1 MPAHSDAV
9 EEHGLHAEKS
19 ETGTDSRA
27 GTGLLLAFGAS
38 LFLSALLLF
47 SVQPIFAKMVLPTLG
62 GTPAVWSIAMVF
74 FQGVLLAGY
83 LYAHGLV
90 RLIPLRTAI
99 IVHLAVM
106 LAGLYWLPFGIWP
119 GFERAPE
126 AGLPL
131 WLLGLFA
138 MSIGFPFFAVSANAP
153 LLQAWF
159 ARTGHIH
166 SSDPYFLY
174 GASNLGS
181 FFALLSYP
189 VLIEPLLAI
198 SGQSWVW
205 SWGYGLLI
213 AALLGCGVLAV
224 QRSRGR
230 SGEDHAAALG
240 ATARPSGKQ
249 RLTWLTLAF
258 IPSGL
263 LVAVTAHLSTNIAAA
278 PFLWV
283 IPLALFLLTFVITF
297 QRNPVIPHRVML
309 ACLPFAVMAA
319 LVLPMTP
326 LDVGILADIILHLA
340 AFFVAAMVC
349 HGELVSRRP
358 DAAHLTE
365 FYLLMS
371 LGGVLGGAFT
381 SLLSPVIFSTV
392 LEYPILLAAAL
403 LVPRET
409 REILSRNRRVT
420 IGALA
425 CIPIVSVSVWLGSS
439 QLDTRKRSFFGVIT
453 IDHTSDGVYR
463 RFSHGTTIH
472 GAEKVS
478 DVGLVKDSDPRPE
491 SLSYYVKDGPMAE
504 AIGLRRTLAGGQLNV
519 GIVGLGVGS
528 LACFAEQG
536 DNWRFYE
543 IDPAVVSFARD
554 PKWFN
559 YLSRCTPDAPVV
571 VGDARLTVQDEPAG
585 TFDILVIDAFS
596 SDAVPV
602 HLLTREAIDGYFDKL
617 KPDGVLVMHLSNKY
631 MDLSRVVSSLAN
643 ADGWAVRHK
652 VHLRTREE
660 KRKYW
665 FPSEVMTLARKET
678 DLLGWNEAGWRAPPD
693 PQNVVPW
700 TDDYSNIVSAILRKQ
715 GVL

>member
-1 MPAHSDAV
+1 
-9 EEHGLHAEKS
+9 
-19 ETGTDSRA
+19 
-27 GTGLLLAFGAS
+27 
-38 LFLSALLLF
+38 
-47 SVQPIFAKMVLPTLG
+47 MVLPTLG

-83 LYAHGLV
+83 LYAHALV
-90 RLIPLRTAI
+90 RLFPLRTA
-99 IVHLAVM
+99 VLLHLAVM
-106 LAGLYWLPFGIWP
+106 TVGLFWLPFGIWP

-131 WLLGLFA
+131 WLLALFA
-138 MSIGFPFFAVSANAP
+138 LSIGFPFFAVSANAP

-159 ARTGHIH
+159 ARTGHAH

-189 VLIEPLLAI
+189 VLIEPLLPI
-198 SGQSWVW
+198 SGQSSIW

-213 AALLGCGVLAV
+213 AAVLVCGLAAM
-224 QRSRGR
+224 QRGR
-230 SGEDHAAALG
+230 ISGAGHAGDGPVKVADDSLTQAPG
-240 ATARPSGKQ
+240 NMQ
-249 RLTWLTLAF
+249 RLTWVLLAF

-297 QRNPVIPHRVML
+297 QRTPIIPHRIML
-309 ACLPFAVMAA
+309 GCLPFAVMGA

-326 LDVGILADIILHLA
+326 LDVGIIGDIILHLA
-340 AFFVAAMVC
+340 AFFIAAMVC
-349 HGELVSRRP
+349 HGELVARRP
-358 DAAHLTE
+358 AAAHLTE

-403 LVPRET
+403 MVPPET
-409 REILSRNRRVT
+409 RQILRRHRKIAVAT
-420 IGALA
+420 VACVPLVSIGL
-425 CIPIVSVSVWLGSS
+425 WLFSS
-439 QLDTRKRSFFGVIT
+439 PLDTRERSFFGVIT
-453 IDHTSDGVYR
+453 IDHSADGTFR

-472 GAEKVS
+472 GAERVA
-478 DVGLVKDSDPRPE
+478 DVMLKEAVDRRPE
-491 SLSYYVKDGPMAE
+491 SLSYYVKDAPMAE
-504 AIGLRRTLAGGQLNV
+504 TIALKRAAEGGPLDV
-519 GIVGLGVGS
+519 GVVGLGVGS
-528 LACFAEQG
+528 LACFEQTG
-536 DNWRFYE
+536 DSWRFYE
-543 IDPAVVSFARD
+543 IDPAVIRFAKD

-559 YLSRCTPDAPVV
+559 YLSRCTPDAPIII
-571 VGDARLTVQDEPAG
+571 GDARLTVQDEQAG

-602 HLLTREAIDGYFDKL
+602 HLLTREAVQGYFSKL
-617 KPDGVLVMHLSNKY
+617 KPDGVLVMHISNKY
-631 MDLSRVVSSLAN
+631 MDLSRVISALAE

-652 VHLRTREE
+652 VNLRTRAEE
-660 KRKYW
+660 ARYW
-665 FPSEVMTLARKET
+665 FPSEVMTLAREEAYL
-678 DLLGWNEAGWRAPPD
+678 DGWDEAGWKDAPD
-693 PQNVVPW
+693 PGHVAPW
-700 TDDYSNIVSAILRKQ
+700 TDDYSNILSAILRKQ
-715 GVL
+715 GMY

>member
-1 MPAHSDAV
+1 MAHIDAV
-9 EEHGLHAEKS
+9 DEGGQGSSAA
-19 ETGTDSRA
+19 GA
-27 GTGLLLAFGAS
+27 GTKLLLVFAAS

-47 SVQPIFAKMVLPTLG
+47 SVQPVFAKMVLPRLG

-74 FQGVLLAGY
+74 FQGILLAGY
-83 LYAHGLV
+83 LYAHALV
-90 RLIPLRTAI
+90 RLIPLRIAVFI
-99 IVHLAVM
+99 HLIVMTIGLA
-106 LAGLYWLPFGIWP
+106 WLPFGIWP

-126 AGLPL
+126 TGLPL
-131 WLLGLFA
+131 WLLALFA
-138 MSIGFPFFAVSANAP
+138 LSIGFPFFAVSANAP
-153 LLQAWF
+153 ILQAWF
-159 ARTGHIH
+159 SRTGHPH

-189 VLIEPLLAI
+189 VLIEPLLPLT
-198 SGQSWVW
+198 GQTIVW

-213 AALLGCGVLAV
+213 LALIACGLVAI
-224 QRSRGR
+224 QRAG
-230 SGEDHAAALG
+230 G
-240 ATARPSGKQ
+240 TADDEAGNFADVAERPDWNA
-249 RLTWLTLAF
+249 RLTWVALAF

-297 QRNPVIPHRVML
+297 QRNPIIPHRLML
-309 ACLPFAVMAA
+309 VCLPFAVMGAI
-319 LVLPMTP
+319 VLPMTP
-326 LDVGILADIILHLA
+326 VNAGILGDILLHLA
-340 AFFVAAMVC
+340 AFFIAAMVC
-349 HGELVSRRP
+349 HGELVARRP
-358 DAAHLTE
+358 AAVHLTE

-371 LGGVLGGAFT
+371 FGGVLGGAFT

-403 LVPRET
+403 LVPSET
-409 REILSRNRRVT
+409 RQILSRNRRLTVGLIT
-420 IGALA
+420 CVPLLSGIL
-425 CIPIVSVSVWLGSS
+425 WLFSS
-439 QLDTRKRSFFGVIT
+439 ELDTRKRSFFGVIT
-453 IDHTSDGVYR
+453 IDHSPDGVYR

-478 DVGLVKDSDPRPE
+478 DVALSKASDPRPE
-491 SLSYYVKDGPMAE
+491 SLSYYAVDGPMAE
-504 AIGLRRTLAGGQLNV
+504 AIDLRRKLAAGPLNV

-528 LACFAEQG
+528 LACVAGQG
-536 DNWRFYE
+536 DDWRFYE

-559 YLSRCTPDAPVV
+559 YLTRCTPDAPVII
-571 VGDARLTVQDEPAG
+571 GDARLTVQDEMPG
-585 TFDILVIDAFS
+585 TFDVLVIDAFS

-602 HLLTREAIDGYFDKL
+602 HLLTREAIQGYFTKL

-631 MDLSRVVSSLAN
+631 MDLAGVVSALA
-643 ADGWAVRHK
+643 ARDGLAARHN
-652 VHLRTREE
+652 VHQRSDEE

-665 FPSEVMTLARKET
+665 FPSEVMTLARRDE
-678 DLLGWNEAGWRAPPD
+678 DLAGWSEAGWKAAPEAA
-693 PQNVVPW
+693 NIAPW
-700 TDDYSNIVSAILRKQ
+700 TDDYSNILSAILRKQ

>member
-1 MPAHSDAV
+1 MPAQSEAV
-9 EEHGLHAEKS
+9 DEQGIHGAK
-19 ETGTDSRA
+19 A
-27 GTGLLLAFGAS
+27 GSGLLLAFGAS

-74 FQGVLLAGY
+74 FQAMLLGGY

-90 RLIPLRTAI
+90 RLLPLRTAVVLHI
-99 IVHLAVM
+99 AVM
-106 LAGLYWLPFGIWP
+106 AVGLYWLPFGIWP

-126 AGLPL
+126 TGLPL

-138 MSIGFPFFAVSANAP
+138 LSIGFPFFAVSANAP

-159 ARTGHIH
+159 ARTGHAH
-166 SSDPYFLY
+166 SADPYFLY

-189 VLIEPLLAI
+189 VLIEPLLPI
-198 SGQSWVW
+198 SGQSIVW

-213 AALLGCGVLAV
+213 ASLLGCGLLAL
-224 QRSRGR
+224 QRS
-230 SGEDHAAALG
+230 SGGLSGSVPAAGLG
-240 ATARPSGKQ
+240 TSPTPMQ
-249 RLTWLTLAF
+249 RLTWVMLAF

-297 QRNPVIPHRVML
+297 QRKPVIPHRLML
-309 ACLPFAVMAA
+309 ACLPFVVMAA
-319 LVLPMTP
+319 LILPQTP
-326 LDVGILADIILHLA
+326 FDVGILGDIALHLVT
-340 AFFVAAMVC
+340 FFVAAMVC

-358 DAAHLTE
+358 DATHLTE

-409 REILSRNRRVT
+409 RDILARNRKITVT
-420 IGALA
+420 ALA
-425 CIPIVSVSVWLGSS
+425 CIPIVSASIWLGSS
-439 QLDTRKRSFFGVIT
+439 GQDTRKRSFFGVIT
-453 IDHTSDGVYR
+453 IDHTEDGQFR

-472 GAEKVS
+472 GAEKVA
-478 DVGLVKDSDPRPE
+478 DVGLVKDTDPRPV
-491 SLSYYVKDGPMAE
+491 SLSYYADDGPMAE
-504 AIGLRRTLAGGQLNV
+504 SIAMRRKIAGGTIDV

-528 LACFAEQG
+528 LACYAEAG

-543 IDPAVVSFARD
+543 IDPAVVDFATD

-559 YLSRCTPDAPVV
+559 YLSRCTPDAPIV
-571 VGDARLTVQDEPAG
+571 VGDARLTVQDEPDG
-585 TFDILVIDAFS
+585 KFDILVIDAFS

-602 HLLTREAIDGYFDKL
+602 HLLTREAIRGYFAKL

-631 MDLSRVVSSLAN
+631 MDLSRVVSALVR
-643 ADGWAVRHK
+643 ADGWSALHK
-652 VHLRTREE
+652 VHLRSTEE
-660 KRKYW
+660 KRAYR
-665 FPSEVMTLARKET
+665 FPSEVMALARHEE
-678 DLLGWNEAGWRAPPD
+678 DLADWKADGWNAPPEPGD
-693 PQNVVPW
+693 VVPW

>member
-1 MPAHSDAV
+1 MAHTDAV
-9 EEHGLHAEKS
+9 G
-19 ETGTDSRA
+19 ETELQPSKAHA
-27 GTGLLLAFGAS
+27 GTGLLLAFGVS

-47 SVQPIFAKMVLPTLG
+47 SVQPIFAKMVLPRLG

-74 FQGVLLAGY
+74 FQGVLLLGY
-83 LYAHGLV
+83 LYAHALV
-90 RLIPLRTAI
+90 RLIPLRRAVVI
-99 IVHLAVM
+99 HLVIM
-106 LAGLYWLPFGIWP
+106 TIGLIWLPFGIWP

-126 AGLPL
+126 TGLPL

-138 MSIGFPFFAVSANAP
+138 LSIGFPFFAVSANAP
-153 LLQAWF
+153 ILQAWF
-159 ARTGHIH
+159 ARTGHAH

-189 VLIEPLLAI
+189 VLIEPLLPI
-198 SGQSWVW
+198 SGQTLVW

-213 AALLGCGVLAV
+213 AAIIFCGLLTIRQTGHGADIET
-224 QRSRGR
+224 SSTG
-230 SGEDHAAALG
+230 HAIANPAW
-240 ATARPSGKQ
+240 AQ
-249 RLTWLTLAF
+249 RLTWIALAF

-297 QRNPVIPHRVML
+297 QRKPVIPHRFML
-309 ACLPFAVMAA
+309 VCLPFAVMGA

-326 LDVGILADIILHLA
+326 LDVGILGDIILHLA
-340 AFFVAAMVC
+340 AFFIAAMVC
-349 HGELVSRRP
+349 HGELVARRP

-403 LVPRET
+403 LVPQET
-409 REILSRNRRVT
+409 RDILTRNRRITVA
-420 IGALA
+420 ALA
-425 CIPIVSVSVWLGSS
+425 CIPVVSAVIWLFSS
-439 QLDTRKRSFFGVIT
+439 DLDTRKRSFFGVIT
-453 IDHTSDGVYR
+453 IDHSPDGMYR

-478 DVGLVKDSDPRPE
+478 DVALVKATDPRPE
-491 SLSYYVKDGPMAE
+491 SLSYYTVDGPMAQ
-504 AIGLRRTLAGGQLNV
+504 AISLRRSLAGGPLNV

-528 LACFAEQG
+528 LACVAERQ

-543 IDPAVVSFARD
+543 IDPAVVSYAKD

-559 YLSRCTPDAPVV
+559 YLTRCTPDAPII
-571 VGDARLTVQDEPAG
+571 VGDARLTVQDEAAG
-585 TFDILVIDAFS
+585 TFDVLVIDAFS

-602 HLLTREAIDGYFDKL
+602 HLLTREAIQGYFSKL
-617 KPDGVLVMHLSNKY
+617 KPGGVLVMHLSNKY
-631 MDLSRVVSSLAN
+631 MDLSRVISALADE
-643 ADGWAVRHK
+643 DGWTVRHK
-652 VHLRTREE
+652 VHQRSDEE

-665 FPSEVMTLARKET
+665 FPSEVITLARSDT
-678 DLLGWNEAGWRAPPD
+678 DLEGWTDAGWNPPPD
-693 PQNVVPW
+693 AENVAVW
-700 TDDYSNIVSAILRKQ
+700 TDDYSNILSAILRKQ
-715 GVL
+715 GLL

>member
-1 MPAHSDAV
+1 MPAQ
-9 EEHGLHAEKS
+9 S
-19 ETGTDSRA
+19 EAADKQGIQGAKA
-27 GTGLLLAFGAS
+27 GSGLLLAFGAS

-47 SVQPIFAKMVLPTLG
+47 SVQPIFAKMVLPKLG

-74 FQGVLLAGY
+74 FQATLLAGY

-90 RLIPLRTAI
+90 RLLPLRTAVFLHI
-99 IVHLAVM
+99 AVM
-106 LAGLYWLPFGIWP
+106 AVGLYWLPFGIWP

-126 AGLPL
+126 AGLPF
-131 WLLGLFA
+131 WLLALFTL
-138 MSIGFPFFAVSANAP
+138 SIGFPFFAVSANAP

-159 ARTGHIH
+159 ARTGHAH

-189 VLIEPLLAI
+189 VLIEPLLPI
-198 SGQSWVW
+198 SGQSAVW

-213 AALLGCGVLAV
+213 ASLLGCGLLAL
-224 QRSRGR
+224 QRSSNSI
-230 SGEDHAAALG
+230 SGAYPT
-240 ATARPSGKQ
+240 ATRAPGPTSIQ
-249 RLTWLTLAF
+249 RLTWVVLAF

-297 QRNPVIPHRVML
+297 QRNPIIPHRLML
-309 ACLPFAVMAA
+309 ACLPFVVMAA
-319 LVLPMTP
+319 LILPHTP
-326 LDVGILADIILHLA
+326 LDLGILGDIVLHLLT
-340 AFFVAAMVC
+340 FFVAAMVC

-409 REILSRNRRVT
+409 REIIARNRR
-420 IGALA
+420 ISIAALV
-425 CIPIVSVSVWLGSS
+425 CIPIISATIWVGWPL
-439 QLDTRKRSFFGVIT
+439 QDTRKRSFFGVIT
-453 IDHTSDGVYR
+453 IDHTADGMFR

-472 GAEKVS
+472 GAEKVA
-478 DVGLVKDSDPRPE
+478 DVELVDDTDPRPV
-491 SLSYYVKDGPMAE
+491 SLSYYADDGPMAE
-504 AIGLRRTLAGGQLNV
+504 SIALRRTVTDGNLDI

-528 LACFAEQG
+528 LACYAQAG

-543 IDPAVVSFARD
+543 IDPAVIDFATD

-559 YLSRCTPDAPVV
+559 YLSRCTPNAAIV
-571 VGDARLTVQDEPAG
+571 VGDARLTVQDEPDAE
-585 TFDILVIDAFS
+585 FDILVIDAFS
-596 SDAVPV
+596 SDAIPV
-602 HLLTREAIDGYFDKL
+602 HLLTREAIRGYFAKL

-631 MDLSRVVSSLAN
+631 MDLSRVVSALAKS
-643 ADGWAVRHK
+643 DGWSALHK
-652 VHLRTREE
+652 VDLRTAAER
-660 KRKYW
+660 RAYR
-665 FPSEVMTLARKET
+665 FPSEVMVLARGDDELAAWKA
-678 DLLGWNEAGWRAPPD
+678 DGWSAPPE
-693 PQNVVPW
+693 PGNVVPW

>member
-1 MPAHSDAV
+1 MPAQTDAV
-9 EEHGLHAEKS
+9 EDHAVQ
-19 ETGTDSRA
+19 TGKA
-27 GTGLLLAFGAS
+27 GAGAGLLWGFGAS

-74 FQGVLLAGY
+74 FQGVLLTGY
-83 LYAHGLV
+83 LYAHALV
-90 RLIPLRTAI
+90 RLIPLRTAVF
-99 IVHLAVM
+99 VHLAIMAV
-106 LAGLYWLPFGIWP
+106 GLLWLPFGIWP

-138 MSIGFPFFAVSANAP
+138 LSIGFPFFAVSANAP

-159 ARTGHIH
+159 SRTGHAH

-189 VLIEPLLAI
+189 VLIEPLLPI
-198 SGQSWVW
+198 SGQSSVW

-213 AALLGCGVLAV
+213 AAVLGCGLLAV
-224 QRSRGR
+224 QRSNAMA
-230 SGEDHAAALG
+230 EEHADAD
-240 ATARPSGKQ
+240 AREWVSPTGMQ
-249 RLTWLTLAF
+249 RLTWIMLAF

-297 QRNPVIPHRVML
+297 QRNPIIPHRIML
-309 ACLPFAVMAA
+309 ACLPFAVMGA

-326 LDVGILADIILHLA
+326 LDVGILGDIVLHLA
-340 AFFVAAMVC
+340 AFFIAAMVC
-349 HGELVSRRP
+349 HGELVARRP

-409 REILSRNRRVT
+409 REILGRNRKIT

-425 CIPIVSVSVWLGSS
+425 CVPLVSMSVWMLADE
-439 QLDTRKRSFFGVIT
+439 LDTRKRSFFGVIT
-453 IDHTSDGVYR
+453 IDHSPEGVFR

-472 GAEKVS
+472 GAERVA
-478 DVGLVKDSDPRPE
+478 DVKLVNDTDPRPE
-491 SLSYYVKDGPMAE
+491 SLSYYAKDGPMAE
-504 AIGLRRTLAGGQLNV
+504 AIGLRRTLAGGPLNV

-528 LACFAEQG
+528 LACFQQAG
-536 DNWRFYE
+536 DAWRFYE
-543 IDPAVVSFARD
+543 IDPAVVGFAKD

-559 YLSRCTPDAPVV
+559 YLSRCTPDAPIVI
-571 VGDARLTVQDEPAG
+571 GDARLTVQDEPAS
-585 TFDILVIDAFS
+585 TFDILIIDAFS

-602 HLLTREAIDGYFDKL
+602 HLLTREAIQGYFSKL

-631 MDLSRVVSSLAN
+631 MDLSRVVSALAE

-660 KRKYW
+660 KQKYW
-665 FPSEVMTLARKET
+665 FPSEVMTLARE
-678 DLLGWNEAGWRAPPD
+678 DSHMGGWNEASWSAPPD
-693 PQNVVPW
+693 PENVVPW
-700 TDDYSNIVSAILRKQ
+700 TDDYSNILSAILRKQ
-715 GVL
+715 GAL

>member
-1 MPAHSDAV
+1 MAAHSEAV
-9 EEHGLHAEKS
+9 EEQADQV
-19 ETGTDSRA
+19 TGA
-27 GTGLLLAFGAS
+27 GTGLLMAFGAS

-74 FQGVLLAGY
+74 FQAMLLAGY

-90 RLIPLRTAI
+90 RLLPLRTAVFLHI
-99 IVHLAVM
+99 AVM
-106 LAGLYWLPFGIWP
+106 AVGLYWLPFGIWP

-126 AGLPL
+126 TGLPF

-138 MSIGFPFFAVSANAP
+138 LSIGFPFFAVSANAP

-159 ARTGHIH
+159 ARTGHTH

-181 FFALLSYP
+181 FFALMSYP
-189 VLIEPLLAI
+189 VLIEPLLPI
-198 SGQSWVW
+198 SGQSVAW

-213 AALLGCGVLAV
+213 ASLLGCGLLAL
-224 QRSRGR
+224 QRS
-230 SGEDHAAALG
+230 SGSLSGSVPTAG
-240 ATARPSGKQ
+240 AGSGPTSKQ
-249 RLTWLTLAF
+249 RMTWVMLAF

-297 QRNPVIPHRVML
+297 QRKPVIPHRLML
-309 ACLPFAVMAA
+309 GCLPFAVMAA
-319 LVLPMTP
+319 LLLPQTP
-326 LDVGILADIILHLA
+326 FDVGILGDIVLHLVT
-340 AFFVAAMVC
+340 FFVAAMVC

-409 REILSRNRRVT
+409 RAILARNRKITVT
-420 IGALA
+420 ALA
-425 CIPIVSVSVWLGSS
+425 CIPIVSASIWLGSS
-439 QLDTRKRSFFGVIT
+439 GQDTRKRSFFGVIT
-453 IDHTSDGVYR
+453 IDHTEDGVFR

-472 GAEKVS
+472 GAETVADVS
-478 DVGLVKDSDPRPE
+478 LVKDTDPRPV
-491 SLSYYVKDGPMAE
+491 SLSYYADDGPMAE
-504 AIGLRRTLAGGQLNV
+504 SIAMRRRIAGGTIDV

-528 LACFAEQG
+528 LACYAEVG
-536 DNWRFYE
+536 DSWRFYE
-543 IDPAVVSFARD
+543 IDPAVVDFATD

-559 YLSRCTPDAPVV
+559 YLSRCTPDAPIV
-571 VGDARLTVQDEPAG
+571 VGDARLTVQDEPDAK
-585 TFDILVIDAFS
+585 FDILVIDAFS
-596 SDAVPV
+596 SDAIPV
-602 HLLTREAIDGYFDKL
+602 HLLTREAIQSYFAKL

-631 MDLSRVVSSLAN
+631 MDLSRVVSALVK
-643 ADGWAVRHK
+643 ADGWSALHK
-652 VHLRTREE
+652 VHLRSAAE
-660 KRKYW
+660 KRAYR
-665 FPSEVMTLARKET
+665 FPSEVMVLARHDD
-678 DLLGWNEAGWRAPPD
+678 DLADWKADGWKSPPD
-693 PQNVVPW
+693 PGGVVPW